1 MKPKTL
7 KAKKRSKAKRKKEI
21 TYNNRLKAVFYQ
33 EQ

>member
-1 MKPKTL
+1 MKPKNTEG
-7 KAKKRSKAKRKKEI
+7 KEKIKSKEKKEI